1 MRSPDV
7 KSPDVNII
15 FMTYCLEADPTRPG
29 EYRPRLVTVE
39 GTSHSNLQNAIL
51 YKDAPKKEAF
61 TSQIKRS
68 LVRAIDLA
76 DLIAAKEGTKT
87 E

>member
-1 MRSPDV
+1 MPAALRHVIEECFDI
-7 KSPDVNII
+7 DRVN
-15 FMTYCLEADPTRPG
+15 FLHVLSTYP
-29 EYRPRLVTVE
+29 
-39 GTSHSNLQNAIL
+39 

-76 DLIAAKEGTKT
+76 ELIAKKEDRDLK
-87 E
+87 